1 MSKSHLPCGLMK
13 TELGKGP
20 LHLTKRNTKMNGA
33 CVSIQVGQIERVFAA
48 ASHQKVWDHF
58 TKAQR
63 KNISMWKKQAGV
75 CKSSL
80 HLSFHWHSPWL
91 AQRQLIFFTLKHIN
105 QFHSL
110 NFLILSRL
118 FTHPHFFC
126 LAISCPTSCVN
137 QVSRVDHDFLY

>member
-1 MSKSHLPCGLMK
+1 MLKSHLPFGLMK
-13 TELGKGP
+13 TKLGKGP

-33 CVSIQVGQIERVFAA
+33 CVSIQVGQIERVFSA

-80 HLSFHWHSPWL
+80 HLSFHWHIPWL
-91 AQRQLIFFTLKHIN
+91 AQRHLIFLHSNTLI
-105 QFHSL
+105 SL

-118 FTHPHFFC
+118 FTHPHLFR
-126 LAISCPTSCVN
+126 LAIFCPTSCVN